1 MKNHCTRIAL
11 QATKGKNL
19 SLRKTWA
26 SSSRRC
32 LSNKFDMSLQ
42 VQMLLTQILLTRI
55 RCLSI
60 NPDPI
65 FQRIATYRHLTVT
78 FLDR

>member
-1 MKNHCTRIAL
+1 MKNHYTRIAL

-19 SLRKTWA
+19 TLRKTWA
-26 SSSRRC
+26 SNSRRC

-42 VQMLLTQILLTRI
+42 VQLLLTQILLTRI
-55 RCLSI
+55 RRLPT

-65 FQRIATYRHLTVT
+65 SQKIAIHKYLTVT